1 MLSCQ
6 HRPLY
11 IEANMEVVHSP
22 ESKRFSTTM
31 VLQRHWTFSFSN
43 NSRFVGR
50 VLVSHYAFSQRYV
63 QTLCDMLLKIARRK
77 WECVTRDLYS
87 ACVCNCL
94 FRSVFYNSAEFSF
107 NLTTSD
113 G

>member
-1 MLSCQ
+1 
-6 HRPLY
+6 
-11 IEANMEVVHSP
+11 
-22 ESKRFSTTM
+22 M

-77 WECVTRDLYS
+77 WECVTWERGVLPKM
-87 ACVCNCL
+87 AFMGRLRPKGV
-94 FRSVFYNSAEFSF
+94 SF
-107 NLTTSD
+107 
-113 G
+113 